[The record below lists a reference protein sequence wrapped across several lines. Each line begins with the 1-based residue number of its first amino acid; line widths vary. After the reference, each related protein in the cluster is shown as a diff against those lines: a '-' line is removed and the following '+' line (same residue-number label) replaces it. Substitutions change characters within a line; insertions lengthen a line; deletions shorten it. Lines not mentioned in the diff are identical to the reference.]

1 MSASD
6 IKMTNASIRLHAKFS
21 VESTSMLS
29 IARAKALT
37 LRIVKSNFYEL
48 VTSCNS
54 KMTTM
59 FLLMS

>member
-1 MSASD
+1 
-6 IKMTNASIRLHAKFS
+6 MTNASIRLHAKFS